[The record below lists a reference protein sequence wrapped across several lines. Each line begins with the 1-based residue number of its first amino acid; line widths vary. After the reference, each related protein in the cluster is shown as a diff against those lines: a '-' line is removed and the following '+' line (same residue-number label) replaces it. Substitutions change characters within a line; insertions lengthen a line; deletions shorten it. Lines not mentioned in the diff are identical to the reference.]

1 MKSVK
6 KTECKNLYRLKT
18 LNQLNKMNITKL
30 LLRFVLAVSIIYT
43 NGFVAYSQPSEP
55 PPVPQLPARVP
66 RTAINTNAANTN
78 LTNAAV
84 KKTVSQPATN
94 ILKTS
99 TQTNVSQR
107 STNLP
112 VTLPALPAIP
122 GPTAAKP
129 STNPVSGAA
138 SVTANAAA
146 SNTNVAA
153 AATATNIVPTRTTA
167 PTLPAGAP
175 TLPGVP
181 AAPGT
186 TAIPPVPAVP
196 SIPAVPTPGL
206 PAMPTTVGQTATNPA
221 AAAAMITNAPTG
233 KFAQDEQIIKQGM
246 IRFQAADLSQVLD
259 FYAELVNRTLLRP
272 ASLPDTK
279 ITIKT
284 QTDLTRDEAIRAI
297 GAVLAMNGITLIDV
311 GDKFVKVVPENIVFQ
326 QAKPFSTSDIITNMP
341 DMAPYV
347 TVVRQLTNAKPSE
360 VVQAL
365 QPFAKIQN
373 AITPIDSSQI
383 LIIRDYADNVKRMLE
398 LLDKIDVSVP
408 LEIEPVVIPIK
419 YALASDIAQ
428 VLSSLTAGGG
438 GGTTVGG
445 ATSGGRRGLTTS
457 TSRVGFGTTGVGTT
471 PGMPGYQPPGTTT
484 QPGTTPGAA
493 QSSFADRLRS
503 IVQKA
508 SAVGEFQIIG
518 QAKII
523 ADERTNSLLIFADKR
538 DMEMIT
544 NIIAKLDVVLAQV
557 LIESLIMEVQ
567 LKNDNEYGL
576 SYQQRKPTRV
586 GGFTGIG
593 SIINGTVLNPGSF
606 TTVGTNAASALSG
619 FSYFGR
625 FSQDLDVTATAIAR
639 DSRFNVLS
647 KPRILTSHAKE
658 ARIFVGETRPYI
670 TGTYGGYYGGYAPY
684 SQYQQLPIGIELSV
698 LPFINADGLVVMD
711 IKQTIK
717 NIGGE
722 VKIDNNSV
730 PITIDREAQ
739 AYVAVRDRDTV
750 ILGGFIT
757 SDITKSSSG
766 VPVLK
771 DIPLLGAL
779 FKNSSSKK
787 NRNELIVL
795 IRPTVLPTP
804 ELAAKATE
812 DERNLLP
819 GVKRA
824 EQEEEEL
831 RRMESEKLERENKMK
846 LLKKTKK

>member
-1 MKSVK
+1 
-6 KTECKNLYRLKT
+6 
-18 LNQLNKMNITKL
+18 MNIIKIVY
-30 LLRFVLAVSIIYT
+30 RFVLGIVLICG
-43 NGFVAYSQPSEP
+43 NGTLSNSQTAEP
-55 PPVPQLPARVP
+55 PAMPKLPTRIP
-66 RTAINTNAANTN
+66 RTAVNTNTANTN
-78 LTNAAV
+78 VASTAPKSSISTNSAVKQPLTLPSTNAQKSA
-84 KKTVSQPATN
+84 
-94 ILKTS
+94 L
-99 TQTNVSQR
+99 QTNVVQK
-107 STNLP
+107 STNIP
-112 VTLPALPAIP
+112 AALPSLP
-122 GPTAAKP
+122 GTTGAVANQP
-129 STNPVSGAA
+129 STNPV
-138 SVTANAAA
+138 ANAAVKMP
-146 SNTNVAA
+146 STNTNAPVKTPSNITPS
-153 AATATNIVPTRTTA
+153 ATTPSA
-167 PTLPAGAP
+167 LPAGAP
-175 TLPGVP
+175 SLPGVP
-181 AAPGT
+181 SPQG
-186 TAIPPVPAVP
+186 VP
-196 SIPAVPTPGL
+196 SVPTVPSVPSFPSLPTPGL
-206 PAMPTTVGQTATNPA
+206 PTTSAQTVTNPA
-221 AAAAMITNAPTG
+221 TVTSGATVTNAPT
-233 KFAQDEQIIKQGM
+233 DNISPDDQIIPKKVVW
-246 IRFQAADLSQVLD
+246 FQTLDLSQLLD
-259 FYAELVNRTLLRP
+259 FYAELVNRTILRP
-272 ASLPDTK
+272 SQLPDVK
-279 ITIKT
+279 ITLKS
-284 QTDLTRDEAIRAI
+284 QTDLTRSEAIRAI
-297 GAVLAMNGITLIDV
+297 NAVLAMNGITLVDV
-311 GDKFVKVVPENIVFQ
+311 GDKFVKVVPEQDVFKL
-326 QAKPFSTSDIITNMP
+326 AKPFSSAESVTNMP
-341 DMAPYV
+341 DMSPFV
-347 TVVRQLTNAKPSE
+347 TVIRQLTNAKPSE

-373 AITPIDSSQI
+373 SITPIDSSQI

-398 LLDKIDVSVP
+398 LLDKVDVSVP

-445 ATSGGRRGLTTS
+445 STSGGRRGLTTS
-457 TSRVGFGTTGVGTT
+457 TSRVGFGSTGVGTT

-508 SAVGEFQIIG
+508 SAVGDFQIIG

-567 LKNDNEYGL
+567 LKNDNEFGL
-576 SYQQRKPTRV
+576 SYQQRKPLRA
-586 GGFTGIG
+586 GSFTGIG

-606 TTVGTNAASALSG
+606 STVGTNAASALSG

-625 FSQDLDVTATAIAR
+625 FSQDLDVTATAIAS

-647 KPRILTSHAKE
+647 RPRILTSHAKE

-757 SDITKSSSG
+757 SDTTKSSSG
-766 VPVLK
+766 VPILK

-779 FKNSSSKK
+779 FKNNSSKK

-831 RRMESEKLERENKMK
+831 RRQEAEKLEKENSMK
-846 LLKKTKK
+846 LLKKSKK